1 MPNSRDLKWQNSDVS
16 SHIEP
21 SPIDAAR
28 LIGFKSYL
36 LGYNI
41 YIIINVRSGG
51 VCGRYAR
58 IWACDSSLEPSCHQ
72 NDHVMGENRLARTAR
87 PQCTKMCFLLHKT
100 ALSGRFVTDL
110 GRNDFAKIQSH
121 FTRCAPA
128 CDVRKTIS
136 HNMKPFLR
144 LGTSGIH

>member
-58 IWACDSSLEPSCHQ
+58 IWACDSSLEPSFLK
-72 NDHVMGENRLARTAR
+72 NDHVINLFWFVRAAR
-87 PQCTKMCFLLHKT
+87 PQRAKT
-100 ALSGRFVTDL
+100 CSV
-110 GRNDFAKIQSH
+110 H
-121 FTRCAPA
+121 FINQMK
-128 CDVRKTIS
+128 KT
-136 HNMKPFLR
+136 F
-144 LGTSGIH
+144 